1 MTFKLGKKLA
11 RPEAFSLKFGD
22 YVNAAQLPPVPST
35 FGHDALIQ
43 SWPMCAN
50 DQWGDCVWAGAA
62 HETMLLTKEAGNVA
76 VFTDENVLSDYAAV
90 TGFDPSNPSSD
101 QGTDVQ
107 DAAKYR
113 QATGIVD
120 SVGNRHKI
128 AAYLS
133 LQPGNVTDLYLATYL
148 FSCVGIGLQLP
159 QSAMDQAE
167 QNQTWDVTP
176 SPSPIIGGHYVP
188 LVGRDPED
196 LLHTVSWGKL
206 QLMTTAFLAAYCDEA
221 WAYVS
226 QENLVNQKS
235 PEGFDYAT
243 LIADLAL
250 L

>member
-1 MTFKLGKKLA
+1 MAFKLGKKPS

-22 YVNAAQLPPVPST
+22 YVNAAQLPPLPET

-43 SWPMCAN
+43 SWPMLAN

-76 VFTDENVLSDYAAV
+76 VFTDENVLSDYSVV
-90 TGFDPSNPSSD
+90 TGFNPNNPSTD

-107 DAAKYR
+107 AAAQYR
-113 QATGIVD
+113 QNTGIVD

-167 QNQTWDVTP
+167 QNQTWDVVAN
-176 SPSPIIGGHYVP
+176 SPIVGGHYVP
-188 LVGRDPED
+188 LLGRDPVD

-206 QLMTTAFLAAYCDEA
+206 QLMTVAFLSACCDEA
-221 WAYVS
+221 YAYVS
-226 QENLVNQKS
+226 QENLINQKS

-243 LIADLAL
+243 LIADLGEL
-250 L
+250 S

>member
-1 MTFKLGKKLA
+1 MPFKLGKKIA

-22 YVNAAQLPPVPST
+22 YVDATQLPPLPAT
-35 FGHDALIQ
+35 FGHDALITN
-43 SWPMCAN
+43 WPMLGN
-50 DQWGDCVWAGAA
+50 SDFGDCVWAGAA
-62 HETMLLTKEAGNVA
+62 HETMLLTKEAGSEA
-76 VFTDENVLSDYAAV
+76 AFTDANVLSDYSVV
-90 TGFDPSNPSSD
+90 TGFDPNNPSTD

-113 QATGIVD
+113 QTTGIVD

-128 AAYLS
+128 AAYLA
-133 LQPGNVTDLYLATYL
+133 LQVGNITDLYLATYL
-148 FSCVGIGLQLP
+148 FSCVGIGLRLP

-167 QNQTWDVTP
+167 QNQTWDVPATP
-176 SPSPIIGGHYVP
+176 SSIIGGHYVP

-206 QLMTTAFLAAYCDEA
+206 QLMTTAFLTSYCDEA

-235 PEGFDYAT
+235 PEGFAYDA